1 MLKSAVVRISGLILV
16 LACAA
21 YAPADTLHLRN
32 GGVIVADKV
41 TVRGERIYYE
51 VGDSSYAIPASSVAR
66 IDRGASAPD
75 AAAAAPVS
83 ATAKPDNPPAATPG
97 TAAQASPT
105 PSSSSDSDP
114 RARIIRDG
122 RVDDDVLAALEH
134 TASAEDMA
142 NALFI
147 AGRHEFEHG
156 NRERARSY
164 FERALAL
171 TPDNSVILIH
181 YAAVLVQLGRAAD
194 AVPVA
199 EHATKLAPTS
209 TDALTVLGFAY
220 YRGGKLAQAV
230 AAWKHA
236 LQLRPDEAVQSYVAK
251 AEREQAAEAQF
262 AQADSGHFSIQY
274 EGATTSDELRRQI
287 QDSLES
293 DYTALAEQLGIQPKD
308 PIPVALYTSQAFFD
322 VTQAPSWSGA
332 INDGK
337 LRIPVQGV
345 TAMTPDLARVLRHE
359 LAHSFINYVAGN
371 HCPQWLHE
379 GIAQLLE
386 PRTLGPVRGRNLA
399 ALYAQGSELPLNLME
414 LSFLSFSPF
423 EATLAYDESLAT
435 AEYLRDQFGMNK
447 IYAVLARMGEGSSS
461 EMALRIV
468 LHLGYYDLERQVGHH
483 LAVKYGK

>member
-1 MLKSAVVRISGLILV
+1 MLKSAIVRIPGLILV
-16 LACAA
+16 IACAA
-21 YAPADTLHLRN
+21 CAPAADTLHLRN

-41 TVRGERIYYE
+41 TVRGDRIYYE
-51 VGDSSYAIPASSVAR
+51 VGDSSYAIPAGSVEK
-66 IDRGASAPD
+66 IDRGSAP
-75 AAAAAPVS
+75 PV
-83 ATAKPDNPPAATPG
+83 PPAAVSASAAEPAAKPVNTPG
-97 TAAQASPT
+97 GANPQASP
-105 PSSSSDSDP
+105 PSNGEL
-114 RARIIRDG
+114 RGRIIRDG
-122 RVDDDVLAALEH
+122 RVDDDVLAALER
-134 TASAEDMA
+134 TASPEEMA
-142 NALFI
+142 SALFI
-147 AGRHEFEHG
+147 AGRQEFEHG
-156 NRERARSY
+156 NREHARSY
-164 FERALAL
+164 FERALGFA
-171 TPDNSVILIH
+171 PDNAVILIH
-181 YAAVLVQLGRAAD
+181 YAAVLVQLDRSAD

-199 EHATKLAPTS
+199 DRATRLAPTS
-209 TDALTVLGFAY
+209 TDAFTVLGFAY
-220 YRGGKLAQAV
+220 YRGGKLAQAITS
-230 AAWKHA
+230 WKHA

-251 AEREQAAEAQF
+251 AERELAAEAQF

-274 EGATTSDELRRQI
+274 EGATTSDDLRRQI
-287 QDSLES
+287 QDALEGA
-293 DYTALAEQLGIQPKD
+293 YTALAGELGIQPQE
-308 PIPVALYTSQAFFD
+308 PIPVALYTNQAFFD

-359 LAHSFINYVAGN
+359 LTHSFINHVAGN

-386 PRTLGPVRGRNLA
+386 PRILGPIRGRHLA
-399 ALYAQGSELPLNLME
+399 GLYAQNSELPLNLME

-447 IYAVLARMGEGSSS
+447 VYAVLARMGEGSSS

-468 LHLGYYDLERQVGHH
+468 LHLGYSDLERQVGHH